1 MCELCMFCQIQSH
14 TQMYCELYY
23 VDSYSYVHSVKSDS
37 LILQL
42 HIAILSGTTIS
53 GQRVMRLLSE
63 FIIYSQ
69 FISYFYFCG
78 EVNICI
84 ASQCYCLSMIFSLT
98 ANCFSWFVW
107 FIEFWFVWLIKS
119 TWLDDVEFDL
129 QGADTHT
136 RMYINMCYPYIIR
149 HHHYIHTHQGSN
161 GYQYLRLMSI

>member
-1 MCELCMFCQIQSH
+1 MCELCMFTQIQSH
-14 TQMYCELYY
+14 TQMYCEFHY

-53 GQRVMRLLSE
+53 SQRAMRLLSE

-84 ASQCYCLSMIFSLT
+84 ASQCYCLSMIFSLK
-98 ANCFSWFVW
+98 ANCFS
-107 FIEFWFVWLIKS
+107 WFVWLIKS
-119 TWLDDVEFDL
+119 TWLGDVKFDL

-149 HHHYIHTHQGSN
+149 NHHYIHTHQGSN
-161 GYQYLRLMSI
+161 GYYV